1 MAFISQHC
9 NTPAPLPALLDVNE
23 DISLYFE
30 NDCDNLNDDVKDFLL
45 AAAEHTKAAPVGL
58 HDNDTIL
65 EMKINFV
72 FVFVS
77 SFVYFLATELIECCF
92 SL

>member
-9 NTPAPLPALLDVNE
+9 NTPAPLPALFDVNE

-58 HDNDTIL
+58 HDNETIL
-65 EMKINFV
+65 EMNINFV